1 MSTHPQSIA
10 HPTPADPT
18 LYERLGS
25 TSGIRAL
32 VDDIVQAH
40 MTNDVIKARFLPFA
54 DQPERLDELKG
65 LLATFLEAGS
75 GGPAAYSGKSMS
87 EAHRGMN
94 ISASEYMAA
103 IDDIMQVLTQHEV
116 DDTAK
121 KDVLFIS
128 YSLMREIV
136 QL

>member
-1 MSTHPQSIA
+1 MNTHPTA
-10 HPTPADPT
+10 PAPT

-25 TSGIRAL
+25 TPGIRAL

-40 MTNDVIKARFLPFA
+40 MTNDVIKARFLPYA
-54 DQPERLDELKG
+54 DQPERLEELKG

-75 GGPAAYSGKSMS
+75 GGPAAYTGRSMA

-103 IDDIMQVLTQHEV
+103 IDDIMQVLTQHEI

>member
-1 MSTHPQSIA
+1 MNTQPQPSS
-10 HPTPADPT
+10 HPTPAAPT

-25 TSGIRAL
+25 TPGIRAL

-40 MTNDVIKARFLPFA
+40 MTNDVIKARFLPYA
-54 DQPERLDELKG
+54 DQPERLEELKG

-75 GGPAAYSGKSMS
+75 GGPAAYTGRSMA

-94 ISASEYMAA
+94 ISAGEYMAA